1 MLYHFWSRIAIKL
14 FSTVFQDYQ
23 QYSFQLADY
32 VSSGSVQSP
41 ENLLKIKKSAIMTA
55 ADQFIEKT
63 PQGWESNLTTRFDKN
78 GLELSGGQWQKL
90 AVARAFCLDVP
101 ILIFDEPTSAMDAIS
116 ESRIYESI
124 KNIGEDKIVIFISHR
139 MYSSK
144 IASKIIYMESGE
156 IKNIG
161 THDELM
167 KDSLGYRNLFE
178 EQANRY

>member
-1 MLYHFWSRIAIKL
+1 M

-23 QYSFQLADY
+23 QYSFKLADY

-41 ENLLKIKKSAIMTA
+41 ENLLKIKQAAVMTTA
-55 ADQFIEKT
+55 NKFIEKT
-63 PQGWESNLTTRFDKN
+63 PLSWESNLTTRFDKN

-90 AVARAFCLDVP
+90 AVARAFYSEAPV
-101 ILIFDEPTSAMDAIS
+101 LIFDEPTSAMDAIS
-116 ESRIYESI
+116 ESHIYEAI
-124 KNIGEDKIVIFISHR
+124 ENIGEDKTVIFISHR

-167 KDSLGYRNLFE
+167 KESLGYRNLFE